1 MKKKISLVLALVIMV
16 IPTFGFQMMQA
27 SAAAPKYEEY
37 ETFENA
43 SNLFD
48 DTAFW
53 SDAVVQE
60 IKSDNP
66 ISGNKSLY
74 IESTADWC
82 NLFGTSLY
90 ELALKAN
97 TYYRFSVAYK
107 MVSTEDSNIQF
118 VLSNGKY
125 ARFNTHAG
133 NIWAGTPGFFE
144 SGNTPQLR
152 IKAI

>member
-53 SDAVVQE
+53 SDAVVQ
-60 IKSDNP
+60 
-66 ISGNKSLY
+66 GNQIGQS
-74 IESTADWC
+74 
-82 NLFGTSLY
+82 
-90 ELALKAN
+90 
-97 TYYRFSVAYK
+97 YK
-107 MVSTEDSNIQF
+107 RKQIPV
-118 VLSNGKY
+118 Y
-125 ARFNTHAG
+125 
-133 NIWAGTPGFFE
+133 
-144 SGNTPQLR
+144 
-152 IKAI
+152 

>member
-1 MKKKISLVLALVIMV
+1 MAVFLLNKGVKEMKKKLSLVLALVIMV

-90 ELALKAN
+90 ELVLKAN
-97 TYYRFSVAYK
+97 TYYRFSVAYN
-107 MVSTEDSNIQF
+107 VQWLTDFLGRLSHLLI
-118 VLSNGKY
+118 VLQN
-125 ARFNTHAG
+125 
-133 NIWAGTPGFFE
+133 
-144 SGNTPQLR
+144 L
-152 IKAI
+152 

>member
-1 MKKKISLVLALVIMV
+1 
-16 IPTFGFQMMQA
+16 MQ
-27 SAAAPKYEEY
+27 
-37 ETFENA
+37 

-125 ARFNTHAG
+125 AVSTRM
-133 NIWAGTPGFFE
+133 PGIFGQALPDFLNPE
-144 SGNTPQLR
+144 YTPQLR